1 MKGFEN
7 LLKKLE
13 YFSYDNEKSD
23 KFYYRKFLVVDN
35 KIIISNNKVMIVL
48 DNIPKYKNGWYTIKD
63 KKFEETNKC
72 ESIAKSFIKISNQIN
87 DYYPR
92 EVTIGFDDV
101 KFPKLK
107 ITKNSVFEIKD
118 NKINFYWND
127 EENSTIAEYDIIELS
142 LLDSGINDV
151 DFPLEQIK
159 KLFEFSDVIKFEQK
173 EDVKQ
178 AHKLTL
184 QLDKNKY
191 EVDSIQVLLMPY
203 NIDISEEYKRDV
215 KSYLGEN

>member
-13 YFSYDNEKSD
+13 YFSYDNKKLD
-23 KFYYRKFLVVDN
+23 RFYYHKFLVVDN

-72 ESIAKSFIKISNQIN
+72 ESIAKSFIRISNQIN

-92 EVTIGFDDV
+92 EVIIKFDDV

-127 EENSTIAEYDIIELS
+127 KENSTIAEYDIIELS
-142 LLDSGINDV
+142 LFDSGINDV
-151 DFPLEQIK
+151 DFPLKQIE

-173 EDVKQ
+173 KDVKQ

-184 QLDKNKY
+184 QLNKNKY

>member
-23 KFYYRKFLVVDN
+23 KFYYHKFLVVDN

-48 DNIPKYKNGWYTIKD
+48 DNILKYKNGWYTIQD
-63 KKFEETNKC
+63 KKFEETNEC
-72 ESIAKSFIKISNQIN
+72 ESIAKSFIIISNQIN

-92 EVTIGFDDV
+92 EITIKFDDV

-107 ITKNSVFEIKD
+107 IPKNSVFEIKD

-151 DFPLEQIK
+151 DFPLNQIK

-184 QLDKNKY
+184 QLNKNKY

-203 NIDISEEYKRDV
+203 KISNAEEYKTNV
-215 KSYLGEN
+215 KSYIGEN

>member
-13 YFSYDNEKSD
+13 YFSYDNKKPD
-23 KFYYRKFLVVDN
+23 KFYYHKFLVVDN

-72 ESIAKSFIKISNQIN
+72 ESIAKSFVKISNQIN

-101 KFPKLK
+101 KFSKLN
-107 ITKNSVFEIKD
+107 IPKNSVFEIKN

>member
-13 YFSYDNEKSD
+13 YFSYDNKKSD
-23 KFYYRKFLVVDN
+23 KFYYHKFLVVDN

>member
-13 YFSYDNEKSD
+13 YFSYKKNLD
-23 KFYYRKFLVVDN
+23 KFYYHKFLVVDN

-63 KKFEETNKC
+63 RKFEETNKY
-72 ESIAKSFIKISNQIN
+72 EFVEKSFAKISNQIN

-92 EVTIGFDDV
+92 EITIKFDDV
-101 KFPKLK
+101 KFPKLN
-107 ITKNSVFEIKD
+107 ITKNSVFEIKN

-127 EENSTIAEYDIIELS
+127 EENSTIAEYDIIESS

-151 DFPLEQIK
+151 DFPLEQIE
-159 KLFEFSDVIKFEQK
+159 KLFKLSDVIKFEQK
-173 EDVKQ
+173 EDIKQ

-184 QLDKNKY
+184 QLNKNKY

>member
-13 YFSYDNEKSD
+13 YFSYDKNLD
-23 KFYYRKFLVVDN
+23 KFYHHKFLVVDN
-35 KIIISNNKVMIVL
+35 KIIISNDKVMIVL

-63 KKFEETNKC
+63 RKFEEANDYEYTK
-72 ESIAKSFIKISNQIN
+72 AFVKISNQIN
-87 DYYPR
+87 NYYPR
-92 EVTIGFDDV
+92 EVTIEFDDV

-107 ITKNSVFEIKD
+107 IPENSVFEIKD

-127 EENSTIAEYDIIELS
+127 EENSTIAEYDIIEFT
-142 LLDSGINDV
+142 DSGINDV
-151 DFPLEQIK
+151 DFPLNQIK
-159 KLFEFSDVIKFEQK
+159 KLFELSDVIKFEQK

-184 QLDKNKY
+184 QLNKNKY
-191 EVDSIQVLLMPY
+191 GVDSIQVLLMPY
-203 NIDISEEYKRDV
+203 NINISEDYKRDV
-215 KSYLGEN
+215 KSYLGGN

>member
-13 YFSYDNEKSD
+13 YFSYEKNLD
-23 KFYYRKFLVVDN
+23 KFYYHKFLVVDN
-35 KIIISNNKVMIVL
+35 KIIISNGKVMIIL

-63 KKFEETNKC
+63 RKFEETNDC
-72 ESIAKSFIKISNQIN
+72 ESVTKTFIKISNQIN

-127 EENSTIAEYDIIELS
+127 KENSTIAEYDIIELS
-142 LLDSGINDV
+142 LPDSGINDV
-151 DFPLEQIK
+151 DFPLEQIE
-159 KLFEFSDVIKFEQK
+159 KLFKFSDVIKFEQK

-184 QLDKNKY
+184 QLNKNKY

-203 NIDISEEYKRDV
+203 NIDIAEAFKIDV

>member
-107 ITKNSVFEIKD
+107 ITKNSVFEIKN

>member
-1 MKGFEN
+1 MAKWYGKIGFTVTEEIEPGMWVN
-7 LLKKLE
+7 NELVTRE
-13 YFSYDNEKSD
+13 YFGD
-23 KFYYRKFLVVDN
+23 V
-35 KIIISNNKVMIVL
+35 ISNQWIRQNSGEVN
-48 DNIPKYKNGWYTIKD
+48 DN
-63 KKFEETNKC
+63 
-72 ESIAKSFIKISNQIN
+72 IKISNQIN

-107 ITKNSVFEIKD
+107 ITKNSVFEIKN

>member
-1 MKGFEN
+1 MKKFEN
-7 LLKKLE
+7 LFKKLE
-13 YFSYDNEKSD
+13 YFSYDKNLD
-23 KFYYRKFLVVDN
+23 KFYHHKFLVVDN
-35 KIIISNNKVMIVL
+35 KIIISNDKVMIVL

-92 EVTIGFDDV
+92 EVTIEFDDV

-107 ITKNSVFEIKD
+107 IPENSVFEIKD

-127 EENSTIAEYDIIELS
+127 GENSTIAEYDIIELN
-142 LLDSGINDV
+142 LPDSGINDV
-151 DFPLEQIK
+151 DFPLNQIK
-159 KLFEFSDVIKFEQK
+159 KLFELSDVIKFEQK
-173 EDVKQ
+173 EDVKR

-184 QLDKNKY
+184 QLNKNKY
-191 EVDSIQVLLMPY
+191 GVDSIQVLLMPY
-203 NIDISEEYKRDV
+203 NINISEDYKRDV
-215 KSYLGEN
+215 KSYLGED